1 MASKD
6 GNGLVISL
14 SIFVLLTVGVSV
26 AWYMTWTEYTEL
38 ERNLSD
44 LTNEST
50 TLKAGLAARDNALDA
65 LRSHVG
71 RNQSVI
77 AGESNGAVLEQN
89 IADEIEQSKQ
99 AIIVASAD
107 AAGSTDLNLEAA
119 VQQFART
126 RDSEKTNAE
135 TSRINMITAE
145 QKQQQDAEKFR
156 ESLQIVNDNLA
167 QKEAEWLVRE
177 RTHREELTTKDA
189 QIDQL
194 RDDLTLEQEN
204 FSNYRESSEREM
216 TTLRDEISRQRDT
229 LKKLR
234 AAKFQLENLN
244 FERPAGRLTFVD
256 QASQTAFV
264 DIGSRDKLRIGTTFS
279 VYGISNAGVG
289 LPQSDR
295 DLKGKLVITEI
306 LGPALAKADLVDPKL
321 GEPMA
326 AGDPVYSPIF
336 SPGQAMEIAVVG
348 ALDFDGNPGSDR
360 EEFRRMVSA
369 NGAKITLEVT
379 DDAEVIGEDGEIIQE
394 SDIGERLSSSTRF
407 VLIGD
412 LGDEDTQ
419 DTAQQELNIRIRKLK
434 VRMEEAATDNGV
446 YVLSLSRFLDYIGYS
461 RKSLAWSPTKPFPV
475 TLPNGA
481 KSRSVNASVGTR
493 QSSAAISGAVSG
505 STKRPLSSTG
515 ATSGLYKNTNSS
527 EDD

>member
-6 GNGLVISL
+6 GNGLVIFASV
-14 SIFVLLTVGVSV
+14 FALLTVGVSV

-38 ERNLSD
+38 EQQVNQ
-44 LTNEST
+44 LTAEST
-50 TLKAGLAARDNALDA
+50 TLKAGMTARGSAIDT
-65 LRSHVG
+65 LRTHIG
-71 RNQSVI
+71 RFGGTL
-77 AGESNGAVLEQN
+77 AGEANGAELEQK
-89 IADEIEQSKQ
+89 IDDEIQQSRQ
-99 AIIVASAD
+99 LIVAASAD
-107 AAGSTDLNLEAA
+107 TTGTADLNLEAA
-119 VQQFART
+119 VQQYARN
-126 RDSEKTNAE
+126 RDNEKVMAE
-135 TSRINMITAE
+135 TSRVNMLTAE
-145 QKQQQDAEKFR
+145 AQLNTDRVNFR
-156 ESLQIVNDNLA
+156 ESLKVLQDDLA
-167 QKEAEWLVRE
+167 SKEADWLVRE

-194 RDDLTLEQEN
+194 RDDLTTEQES
-204 FSNYRESSEREM
+204 FSNYRESKEREM

-264 DIGSRDKLRIGTTFS
+264 DIGSRDKLRVGTTFS
-279 VYGISNAGVG
+279 VYGVSNAGVG

-306 LGPALAKADLVDPKL
+306 LGLALAKADIVDPKL

-369 NGAKITLEVT
+369 NGARITLEVT
-379 DDAEVIGEDGEIIQE
+379 DDAEVIGEDGEIIPE
-394 SDIGERLSSSTRF
+394 SDIGERLTSSTRF

-412 LGDEDTQ
+412 LGDEGTQ
-419 DTAQQELNIRIRKLK
+419 DTVQKELNNRIRKLK
-434 VRMEEAATDNGV
+434 IRMEEAATDNGV

-493 QSSAAISGAVSG
+493 QSSSANSGAVSG
-505 STKRPLSSTG
+505 NSRRPMYST
-515 ATSGLYKNTNSS
+515 
-527 EDD
+527 